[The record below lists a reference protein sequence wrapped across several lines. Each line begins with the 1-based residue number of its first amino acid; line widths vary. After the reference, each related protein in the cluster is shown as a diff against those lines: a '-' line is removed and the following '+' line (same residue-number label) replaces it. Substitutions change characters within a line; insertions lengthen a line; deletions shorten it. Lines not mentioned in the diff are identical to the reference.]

1 MSVIIQGTQL
11 RDIGLGVYVQGKR
24 STFGAGGGTHQLF
37 TVAGGEVLV
46 TALWGK
52 TTTAISLAA
61 QKITLVSDPTTGT
74 TTNLSEISGDIGT
87 TDTAVGDLITG
98 RIDADG
104 TTNLPIPSVGPG
116 LPFSFVISTGEIE
129 LLVSDETGT
138 EAGAVDWYLTYV
150 PLTPGATVVASA

>member
-1 MSVIIQGTQL
+1 MSVIIQGDQV
-11 RDIGLGVYVQGKR
+11 RAISLGQYVQGKR

-52 TTTAISLAA
+52 VTTAISLAA
-61 QKITLVSDPTTGT
+61 QKITLVADPTTGT
-74 TTNLSEISGDIGT
+74 TVNLSEISGDLGT

-98 RIDADG
+98 KMDADG

-116 LPFSFVISTGEIE
+116 VPYSFVMTTGEIE

-150 PLTPGATVVASA
+150 PLTSGATIVAAA